1 MRSPN
6 HGPSASTQTAFLS
19 HHPRIDGGRLHAQ
32 TRLAWRLAEAGAGK
46 GVSHQGSAVP
56 SGNVSWRFGYEPK
69 RREMELSFNVAE
81 MRLYRRKPYDLV
93 RDIERGRLE
102 EENLKPPG

>member
-1 MRSPN
+1 
-6 HGPSASTQTAFLS
+6 
-19 HHPRIDGGRLHAQ
+19 
-32 TRLAWRLAEAGAGK
+32 
-46 GVSHQGSAVP
+46 
-56 SGNVSWRFGYEPK
+56 
-69 RREMELSFNVAE
+69 MELSFNVAE